1 MGNMGIHT
9 NESREAAN
17 QAKRRTTAILKEFGF
32 KPPLKAIRE
41 YCLDCQGEGESGV
54 RNCHLPD
61 CPLWPYRMGRRPQ
74 ERDLQVAQISPA
86 GMWVGHIHLRE
97 ARAGGAK

>member
-1 MGNMGIHT
+1 MGNIGIHT
-9 NESREAAN
+9 AESREASSR
-17 QAKRRTTAILKEFGF
+17 AKRRATAISKEFGF

-41 YCLDCQGEGESGV
+41 YCLGCQGEGESWV
-54 RNCHLPD
+54 RNCDLTD

-74 ERDLQVAQISPA
+74 ERDLQVAQIST
-86 GMWVGHIHLRE
+86 VGTVDSHVHLRE